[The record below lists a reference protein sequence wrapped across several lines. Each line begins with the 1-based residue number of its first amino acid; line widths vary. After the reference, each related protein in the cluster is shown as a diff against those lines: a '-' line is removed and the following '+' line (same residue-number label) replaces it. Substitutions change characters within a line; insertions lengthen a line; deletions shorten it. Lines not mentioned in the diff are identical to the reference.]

1 MRVGVDADMHR
12 NAKQL
17 REAAAHL
24 VAECGPYATM
34 AALFLASESQ
44 ECGHTEEAVRWA
56 RVAGVIPEITG
67 APAPHLCLFASGVAG
82 TA

>member
-1 MRVGVDADMHR
+1 MPRDPER
-12 NAKQL
+12 L
-17 REAAAHL
+17 RETAACL

-44 ECGHTEEAVRWA
+44 QCGEVEEAVRWA

-67 APAPHLCLFASGVAG
+67 APAPRLCLFACGVAG